1 MKKFLCIVLALIM
14 VCALCACGSSGTN
27 NSTPANSSSTGNNG
41 STGNN
46 SGTSSSSGESK
57 DNDSWDFSKDKTVN
71 LTFAT
76 YLSET
81 DPTTVML
88 VQYMD
93 AIKEATG
100 GTVNYTLMA
109 GGTLCSGAEELDALR
124 NGLADVVW
132 FPTAYGSGQLPMLYM
147 FEYPGVAFVNNTAA
161 SCTLNEWVE
170 TIQPAELADYHVMFT
185 CMQGD
190 GCFLT
195 TYPIRTYE
203 DFAGHQIR
211 CGDALA
217 PVLAC
222 YGIQP
227 TIMVFSEVYEGI
239 RTGVV
244 EGFYG
249 LIPAANNV
257 KLYEVGKYLT
267 KDPYYYGSY
276 LMLMN
281 QDVWNDLSEGQQAA
295 ISAVTEEM
303 YLDIIAPGAN
313 DVQGALDNMSANGV
327 EIITLSE
334 EDLTKMGDA
343 SSTIQNDYAGE
354 LDSKGYNGTDALALF
369 KELGEKYNSTYG
381 G

>member
-1 MKKFLCIVLALIM
+1 MKKFLCIVLAFVL
-14 VCALCACGSSGTN
+14 VLALCACGSNAGN
-27 NSTPANSSSTGNNG
+27 DNSTPSANPTV
-41 STGNN
+41 TPAP
-46 SGTSSSSGESK
+46 
-57 DNDSWDFSKDKTVN
+57 DSENEKENTPEASAWDFSKDKSVN

-81 DPTTVML
+81 DPSTVML
-88 VQYMD
+88 VEYMD
-93 AIKEATG
+93 KIKEATD
-100 GTVNYTLMA
+100 GTVDYTLLA

-132 FPTAYGSGQLPMLYM
+132 FPSAYGSGQLPMLYM
-147 FEYPGVAFVNNTAA
+147 FEYPGVAFANNTAA

-170 TIQPAELADYHVMFT
+170 TVQPAELNDYHVMFT

-195 TYPIRTYE
+195 SYPIRTYE
-203 DFAGHQIR
+203 DFANHQIR

-217 PVLAC
+217 PVLSC

-249 LIPAANNV
+249 LIPAANNI
-257 KLYEVGKYLT
+257 KLYEVASYLT
-267 KDPYYYGSY
+267 YDPYYVGSY

-281 QDVWNDLSEGQQAA
+281 QDVWNSLSEGQQAA
-295 ISAVTEEM
+295 INAVTEEV
-303 YLDIIAPGAN
+303 YTDLIAPGAN
-313 DVQGALDNMSANGV
+313 DVEGALSNMEANGV
-327 EIITLSE
+327 ELISLSDD
-334 EDLTKMGDA
+334 DLAKMGEA
-343 SSTIQNDYAGE
+343 SSTVQNSYAAE
-354 LDSKGYNGTDALALF
+354 LDTKGYNGTEALELF
-369 KELGEKYNSTYG
+369 KELGEKYNEMYG
-381 G
+381 D